1 MIQEILQYMFIHYAG
16 HTAVRLQSSQ
26 RQSKEAE
33 PRPLGNRRPSVAVDS
48 APELL
53 LETARDLLAICRA
66 LNETSPAADF
76 LQSPP
81 MGKPDL
87 LVSAYRAVGEAVEL
101 AREVQDDPDWFG
113 LDQVNGV
120 ALAVLLR
127 RVARDLEREADAWE
141 PD

>member
-1 MIQEILQYMFIHYAG
+1 MGPA
-16 HTAVRLQSSQ
+16 RLFG
-26 RQSKEAE
+26 E
-33 PRPLGNRRPSVAVDS
+33 RRPSVAVDS

-113 LDQVNGV
+113 LDQLSGV